1 MTRKPRTHI
10 KALTYAPKI
19 PAVLSGVVRQ
29 TIRPIAFTF
38 RDKKHKLGA
47 TVKPIIPGDKILF
60 HGWEGQPYRSPWSWR
75 LKVQLNMIY
84 NIEVFKEGIIH
95 GDTGKLIKWR
105 SRTMDAT
112 AKLDGIIPEG
122 EESPGEAM
130 GTLFNKMYVLPQ
142 IGCDKEGKWFS
153 VLIWDWP
160 PLETNLPE
168 LKYLNML
175 PIPKARF
182 RQFQTGVRP

>member
-29 TIRPIAFTF
+29 TIRPQGKVGNNDI
-38 RDKKHKLGA
+38 
-47 TVKPIIPGDKILF
+47 ILF
-60 HGWEGQPYRSPWSWR
+60 HGWQGKPYRSPWSWR

-182 RQFQTGVRP
+182 RQFQTGEYR